1 MTNAATSV
9 RVAQGELRGTS
20 DQGISAFLGIPYA
33 AAPFGDA
40 RMLPPRPAPSWDG
53 VRDAAEYG
61 PTCPK
66 GEYPPQYQAL
76 FPEVT
81 IPGEEC
87 LNLNVWTPDPG
98 ASGLPVLV
106 WIHGGSFM
114 NGSGSVT
121 EYDGSA
127 FARDGIVCVTIN
139 YRLGAE
145 GFLYTG
151 DGVANVGLLDQIEAL
166 RWVQEN
172 IAAFG
177 GDPGRVTVAGESA
190 GAMSITTLLAMPA
203 AGGLFQQAITQSGA
217 GAHTLSP
224 DESRNVAR
232 YLAEA
237 LGVTPDRAA
246 IAARPADEVAQAA
259 GALTEEVQT
268 APDPAKWGQLALS
281 LLPFSPTVD
290 GDTLPEEPL
299 SALAGGASSSVRLLT
314 GTNLEEAQLFL
325 VAAGAIDL
333 VDEAT
338 LAGGAAAYGAPDGT
352 VAAYQANRPGAGRGD
367 VLAAIITDWFFRIPA
382 VRVAE
387 ARAANSASAGN
398 TWMYRFDWRSPAFD
412 GRLGSCHAVEIPFV
426 FDTLREDST
435 HARLG
440 TDAPQA
446 VADTAHSAWVRFITD
461 GDPGWPAYDTD
472 TRATAIL
479 TEKLE
484 VISDPAGDERLL
496 WEQRQPLS

>member
-1 MTNAATSV
+1 MNNAATSV
-9 RVAQGELRGTS
+9 RVAQGELRGKS
-20 DQGISAFLGIPYA
+20 DHGVSVFLGISYA
-33 AAPFGDA
+33 AAPFGDG
-40 RMLPPRPAPSWDG
+40 RMLPPRPASSWDG
-53 VRDAAEYG
+53 VRDALEYG

-66 GEYPPQYQAL
+66 GQYPPQYQAL
-76 FPEVT
+76 FPEVD

-114 NGSGSVT
+114 NGSGSVA
-121 EYDGSA
+121 EYDGRA

-151 DGVANVGLLDQIEAL
+151 DGVANVGLLDQVAAL
-166 RWVQEN
+166 RWVREN

-190 GAMSITTLLAMPA
+190 GAMSITTLLAMPQ

-217 GAHTLSP
+217 GAHTLAP
-224 DESRNVAR
+224 EESRRVAQ
-232 YLAEA
+232 YLADA
-237 LGVTPDRAA
+237 LGVPASREA
-246 IAARPADEVAQAA
+246 IAAQPADRVSQAA

-268 APDPAKWGQLALS
+268 APDPARWGQLALS

-290 GDTLPEEPL
+290 GDVLPAEPL
-299 SALAGGASSSVRLLT
+299 AALAGGASSEVRLLT
-314 GTNLEEAQLFL
+314 GTNREEAQLFL

-333 VDEAT
+333 VDEAM
-338 LAGGAAAYGAPDGT
+338 LAAGAAAYGAPDST
-352 VAAYQANRPGAGRGD
+352 VAAYRASRPGAGPGD

-387 ARAANSASAGN
+387 ARAGNSASAGN
-398 TWMYRFDWRSPAFD
+398 TWVYRFDWRSPAF
-412 GRLGSCHAVEIPFV
+412 GARLGACHAVEVPFV
-426 FDTLREDST
+426 FDNLGHPST

-440 TDAPQA
+440 PDAPQA
-446 VADTAHSAWVRFITD
+446 VADTIHAAWARFITD
-461 GDPGWPAYDTD
+461 GDPGWPAYDSN
-472 TRATAIL
+472 TRATAIF

-484 VISDPAGDERLL
+484 VESDPAGAERLL
-496 WEQRQPLS
+496 WAARQPLG

>member
-9 RVAQGELRGTS
+9 RVAQGELRGNS
-20 DQGISAFLGIPYA
+20 DNGVSAFLGIPYA
-33 AAPFGDA
+33 AAPFGAD
-40 RMLPPRPAPSWDG
+40 RMLPPRPAPSWTG
-53 VRDAAEYG
+53 VRDAVEYG

-66 GEYPPQYQAL
+66 GEYPPQYKKL
-76 FPEVT
+76 FPEVD

-87 LNLNVWTPDPG
+87 LNLNVWTPGPG
-98 ASGLPVLV
+98 AAGLPVLV

-145 GFLYTG
+145 GFLFTG
-151 DGVANVGLLDQIEAL
+151 DEVANVGLLDQVAAL

-172 IAAFG
+172 ITAFG

-190 GAMSITTLLAMPA
+190 GAMSITTLLAVPQA
-203 AGGLFQQAITQSGA
+203 SGLFQQAITQSGA
-217 GAHTLSP
+217 GAHTLAP
-224 DESRNVAR
+224 DESRQVAQ
-232 YLAEA
+232 YLAGA
-237 LGVTPDRAA
+237 LGVAPDRAA
-246 IAARPADEVAQAA
+246 IAALPAERVAQAA

-281 LLPFSPTVD
+281 LLPFCPTVD
-290 GDTLPEEPL
+290 GEVLPQEPL
-299 SALAGGASSSVRLLT
+299 AALAGGASSEVRLLT

-325 VAAGAIDL
+325 VAAGTIDL
-333 VDEAT
+333 VDEAM

-352 VAAYQANRPGAGRGD
+352 VEAYRAARPGAGPGD
-367 VLAAIITDWFFRIPA
+367 ILAALVTDWFFRIPA

-412 GRLGSCHAVEIPFV
+412 ARLGSCHAVEIPFV
-426 FDTLREDST
+426 FDTLADPST
-435 HARLG
+435 LARLG
-440 TDAPQA
+440 ADAPQA
-446 VADTAHSAWVRFITD
+446 VADTIHAAWVRFIAD

-472 TRATAIL
+472 SRATGVF

-484 VISDPAGDERLL
+484 VASDPAGDERLL
-496 WEQRQPLS
+496 WAARQPLG

>member
-1 MTNAATSV
+1 MANSATSV

-53 VRDAAEYG
+53 VREASEYG

-66 GEYPPQYQAL
+66 GDYPPQYQAL

-151 DGVANVGLLDQIEAL
+151 DGGANVGLLDQLAAL

-172 IAAFG
+172 ITAFG

-190 GAMSITTLLAMPA
+190 GAMSITTLLAMPL

-217 GAHTLSP
+217 GAHTLTP
-224 DESRNVAR
+224 DESRSVAQF
-232 YLAEA
+232 LAEA
-237 LGVTPDRAA
+237 LGVTPDRPA
-246 IAARPADEVAQAA
+246 IAAVPADQVAQAA

-281 LLPFSPTVD
+281 LLPFCPTVD
-290 GDTLPEEPL
+290 GDPLPEEPL

-338 LAGGAAAYGAPDGT
+338 LAGGAAAYGPADGT
-352 VAAYQANRPGAGRGD
+352 VAAYQANRPGAGHGD

-387 ARAANSASAGN
+387 ARAANSASAQN

-412 GRLGSCHAVEIPFV
+412 ARLSSCHAVEIPFV
-426 FDTLREDST
+426 FATLHEPST

-446 VADTAHSAWVRFITD
+446 VADTIHSAWVRFITD

-472 TRATAIL
+472 TRATGIF

-484 VISDPAGDERLL
+484 VASDPAGDERRL
-496 WEQRQPLS
+496 WEGRQPLG